1 MVTYHHHVD
10 KPGSVERADI
20 VVEAT
25 RLERREGLIADSWLK
40 PGYLLLTYGWKK
52 AKDRR
57 TVMRTDK
64 AAVDDWAQAA
74 SVVSCCHSS
83 REHKNF
89 LAACR
94 GLNARVDSISPLRTA
109 YSYGAN
115 CSARH
120 FSAAAMPCSRRIESN
135 CAASGDPIESIIAQA
150 SAPYM
155 MALRSPMVS
164 KA

>member
-52 AKDRR
+52 ATDRR

-64 AAVDDWAQAA
+64 AAVDYWAQAA
-74 SVVSCCHSS
+74 
-83 REHKNF
+83 
-89 LAACR
+89 
-94 GLNARVDSISPLRTA
+94 
-109 YSYGAN
+109 
-115 CSARH
+115 
-120 FSAAAMPCSRRIESN
+120 
-135 CAASGDPIESIIAQA
+135 
-150 SAPYM
+150 
-155 MALRSPMVS
+155 
-164 KA
+164 